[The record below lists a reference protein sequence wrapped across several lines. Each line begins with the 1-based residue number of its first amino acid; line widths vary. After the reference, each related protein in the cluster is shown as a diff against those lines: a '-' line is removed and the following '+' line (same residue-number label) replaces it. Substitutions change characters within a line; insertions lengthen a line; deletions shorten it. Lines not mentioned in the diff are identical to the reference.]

1 MIFGE
6 RIIKVKRIT
15 KHHILKKILVVL
27 FAFIGLILLINL
39 PIITLRN
46 NKTNTDYSDW
56 MSENISYDKK
66 VIDVAMLGA
75 HDAFTQDMNIMSKL
89 DPYETNSIM
98 QGTTGFLVKGFIY
111 RQSKTQLATATELL
125 QSGVRYLDI
134 RLSLDGDKW
143 YTKHNYISEEF
154 DLIAEEITEFL
165 DNYPGEFL
173 ILDFQHID
181 GVDYNDVYD
190 YNLFYNMLD
199 EYGLLEYAYNV
210 NQLDSLTYGQ
220 LTNNGTVAKIIIIS
234 KFTNSNTYVLSY
246 DDSIRSNWADSD
258 DFDFVI
264 NNLHE
269 EANDI
274 DESSSM
280 NKFRVMQAVTTMQIS
295 GSGILDALGNWSLIN
310 RAKRFNSYLIDSE
323 DFDNLLIYL
332 PIIMVDYANTNANQ
346 FNDKIMQK
354 IMDFNRNSWF
364 FNFYIKKTKFREIN
378 PCIIKR
384 NLIIY

>member
-1 MIFGE
+1 M
-6 RIIKVKRIT
+6 KKIT
-15 KHHILKKILVVL
+15 KHYILKKILVIL
-27 FAFIGLILLINL
+27 FVFIGLILLINL

-46 NKTNTDYSDW
+46 NKTNTDYSNW
-56 MSENISYDKK
+56 MSENVSYDKK

-143 YTKHNYISEEF
+143 YTKHNYISGEF

-165 DNYPGEFL
+165 NNSPGEFL

-181 GVDYNDVYD
+181 GVDYNNVSD

-220 LTNNGTVAKIIIIS
+220 LTNNGTQAKVIIIS
-234 KFTNSNTYVLSY
+234 KFTNSNTYVLPY

-264 NNLHE
+264 NYLHE
-269 EANDI
+269 EVNDI
-274 DESSSM
+274 DESTSM
-280 NKFRVMQAVTTMQIS
+280 NKFRVMQAVTTMQMS
-295 GSGILDALGNWSLIN
+295 GSGILNALGDWSLIN

-346 FNDKIMQK
+346 FNDEIMQK
-354 IMDFNRNSWF
+354 IMDFNRNS
-364 FNFYIKKTKFREIN
+364 
-378 PCIIKR
+378 
-384 NLIIY
+384 